1 MQNEPNDRPV
11 TIPPPEEGPSQRNIN
26 TRQGSNHPDTP
37 ENNAGQPHPTEH
49 EEMPKLPH
57 ERDQSVD
64 MTDGIPSAQMQQAY
78 RDVERGL
85 VDTDAGREAHN
96 IGNPNP
102 VRPADPAQ
110 PGTPGPANP
119 TDSLKPGTPGPI
131 EPDQR

>member
-1 MQNEPNDRPV
+1 MHNDPHAAPATV
-11 TIPPPEEGPSQRNIN
+11 LPPEEGAAQRNIN
-26 TRQGSNHPDTP
+26 TRKGANHPDTP
-37 ENNAGQPHPTEH
+37 ENDPGQPPHSPDH
-49 EEMPKLPH
+49 AEMPKLPH
-57 ERDQSVD
+57 ERDQSVN

-96 IGNPNP
+96 VGNP

-110 PGTPGPANP
+110 PGTPAPVAPAAP
-119 TDSLKPGTPGPI
+119 VQPGKPGPI